1 MDDDS
6 IHRRRWQ
13 CCSIGKSS
21 ESQPLTGSCV
31 AAQSAGRGAWL
42 LQRDPV
48 EFLQGVTTGEADDE
62 MINIRIAARVAAK
75 QAKILLRQIVP

>member
-1 MDDDS
+1 L
-6 IHRRRWQ
+6 Q
-13 CCSIGKSS
+13 LKALGGV
-21 ESQPLTGSCV
+21 LG
-31 AAQSAGRGAWL
+31 L

-75 QAKILLRQIVP
+75 QAKDFAAADRIRKELLEAGIVLEDSSAGTTWRRA